1 MCTGESTHDRVSVPY
16 GYSIKPRLGY
26 RDGPR
31 RFLKGFWSMFGPRI
45 KLYMDWLEDKNRPV
59 KSSDSRRDLLLRIK
73 KVAISEI
80 VFWV

>member
-1 MCTGESTHDRVSVPY
+1 
-16 GYSIKPRLGY
+16 
-26 RDGPR
+26 
-31 RFLKGFWSMFGPRI
+31 MFGARI